1 MSYASGGLIEAGDF
15 NNLAWGGTQGTYTDD
30 PNNVAYVMGVG
41 NGQFGYGQTVTALN
55 TVAAGGTVTAST
67 WSGFL
72 TVLNNA
78 LQHQGDSALTSN
90 YTSGEVITY
99 LANVATAVTTIN
111 TNKHSAAATG
121 SNSSGSLGAHA
132 WSVAGTTG
140 TSAQTDTWTETFTWS
155 SGDTARYFFNAGGR
169 IHQTFAATN
178 NNGTL
183 RSADLVTLVATNTG
197 GNMIAAQT
205 SDGKTGTGGTVDN
218 DSTNLGY
225 WDLTTSNQ
233 TLSKIRSTNYRYE
246 YNADFFQVSVK
257 TNGTQGSNGDNGDVI
272 TFTYLSSMAGQISAS
287 DDSPA
292 VNDAINVTITPSYV
306 IVYPETTYLSD
317 SWGTVTTS

>member
-1 MSYASGGLIEAGDF
+1 MSYASGGLIEAADF
-15 NNLAWGGTQGTYTDD
+15 NNLCWGGSSGTYRSS
-30 PNNVAYVMGVG
+30 PNNLAYVMGVG
-41 NGQFGYGQTVTALN
+41 SGQFGYGQSITALN
-55 TVAAGGTVTAST
+55 NVAAGGTVTAST

-78 LQHQGDSALTSN
+78 LQHQGSAALTSN
-90 YTSGEVITY
+90 YTTGEVITY
-99 LANVATAVTTIN
+99 LANVSTSCTTIN
-111 TNKHSAAATG
+111 TNKLNAATTG
-121 SNSSGSLGAHA
+121 SNSSGSLGDRA
-132 WSVAGTTG
+132 WSVGGTTS
-140 TSAQTDTWTETFTWS
+140 TAAQTDTWTETFTWS

-197 GNMIAAQT
+197 GNMIAATT

-218 DSTNLGY
+218 DSTGLGY
-225 WDLTTSNQ
+225 WNLTTSNQ

-246 YNADFFQVSVK
+246 YNADFFQVEVK
-257 TNGTQGSNGDNGDVI
+257 TNGVQGSNSDNGTVI
-272 TFTYLSSMAGQISAS
+272 TFTYTSSMAGHISAS
-287 DDSPA
+287 DTSNF
-292 VNDAINVTITPSYV
+292 NDAINVTITPSYV
-306 IVYPETTYLSD
+306 IVYPETTYLTD

>member
-1 MSYASGGLIEAGDF
+1 MSYASGGLIEATDF
-15 NNLAWGGTQGTYTDD
+15 NNLGWGGTQGTYTSS

-41 NGQFGYGQTVTALN
+41 NGQFGYGQTITALN

-78 LQHQGDSALTSN
+78 LQHQGSGALGAG
-90 YTSGEVITY
+90 YTSGDTITY
-99 LANVATAVTTIN
+99 FANVSTSVTTIN
-111 TNKHSAAATG
+111 TNKHNATATG

-132 WSVAGTTG
+132 WSVGGTGG

-197 GNMIAAQT
+197 GNMIAATT

-218 DSTNLGY
+218 DSTTLGY
-225 WDLTTSNQ
+225 WNLTTSDQ
-233 TLSKIRSTNYRYE
+233 ILSKIRSTNYRYE

-257 TNGTQGSNGDNGDVI
+257 SNGAQGSNSDNGTVI
-272 TFTYLSSMAGQISAS
+272 TFTYLSSMAGHISGS
-287 DDSPA
+287 DTSNF
-292 VNDAINVTITPSYV
+292 NDAINVTITPSYV

>member
-15 NNLAWGGTQGTYTDD
+15 NNLAWGGTQGTYTDSTK
-30 PNNVAYVMGVG
+30 NVAYVMGVG
-41 NGQFGYGQTVTALN
+41 NGQWGYGQTITALN
-55 TVAAGGTVTAST
+55 TVSAGGTVTAST

-72 TVLNNA
+72 AVLNNA
-78 LQHQGDSALTSN
+78 LQHQGSGALTSN
-90 YTSGEVITY
+90 YTAGEVITY
-99 LANVATAVTTIN
+99 LANVSTSVTTIN
-111 TNKHSAAATG
+111 TNKHNAAATG

-132 WSVAGTTG
+132 WSVGGTTS
-140 TSAQTDTWTETFTWS
+140 TSAQTDTWTETFTFA
-155 SGDTARYFFNAGGR
+155 SGDQARYFFNAGGR

-218 DSTNLGY
+218 DNTNLGY

-233 TLSKIRSTNYRYE
+233 ILSKIRSTNYRYE

-257 TNGTQGSNGDNGDVI
+257 TNGVQGSNGDNGTVI
-272 TFTYLSSMAGQISAS
+272 TFTYLSSMAGHISGS
-287 DDSPA
+287 DTSNF
-292 VNDAINVTITPSYV
+292 NDAINVTITPSYV
-306 IVYPETTYLSD
+306 IVYPETTYLSA

>member
-15 NNLAWGGTQGTYTDD
+15 NNLAWGGTQGTYTDSTK
-30 PNNVAYVMGVG
+30 NVAYVMGVG
-41 NGQFGYGQTVTALN
+41 SGEWGYGQTITALN
-55 TVAAGGTVTAST
+55 TVSAGGTVTAST

-78 LQHQGDSALTSN
+78 LQHQGASALTSN
-90 YTSGEVITY
+90 YTAGEVITY
-99 LANVATAVTTIN
+99 LANVATSVTSIN
-111 TNKHSAAATG
+111 TNKFDHGATG
-121 SNSSGSLGAHA
+121 SNSSGSLGARV
-132 WSVAGTTG
+132 WSVGGTTS
-140 TSAQTDTWTETFTWS
+140 TAAQTDTWTETFTWS

-178 NNGTL
+178 NNGSL

-197 GNMIAAQT
+197 GNMIAATT

-218 DSTNLGY
+218 DNTNLGY

-233 TLSKIRSTNYRYE
+233 ILSKIRSTNYRYE

-257 TNGTQGSNGDNGDVI
+257 TNGVQGSNGDNGSVI
-272 TFTYLSSMAGQISAS
+272 TFTYLSSMAGHISGS
-287 DDSPA
+287 DTSNF
-292 VNDAINVTITPSYV
+292 NDAINVTITPSYV

>member
-1 MSYASGGLIEAGDF
+1 MSYASGGLIEADDF
-15 NNLAWGGTQGTYTDD
+15 NNLCWGGSSGTYRSS
-30 PNNVAYVMGVG
+30 PNNLAYVMGVG
-41 NGQFGYGQTVTALN
+41 SGQFGYGQTVTALN
-55 TVAAGGTVTAST
+55 NVAAGGTVTAST

-78 LQHQGDSALTSN
+78 LQHQGSSALTSN

-99 LANVATAVTTIN
+99 LANVSTACTTVN
-111 TNKHSAAATG
+111 TNKHNAAATG
-121 SNSSGSLGAHA
+121 SNSSGPLGARA
-132 WSVAGTTG
+132 SSVGGTTS
-140 TSAQTDTWTETFTWS
+140 TAAQTNTWTETFTWS

-197 GNMIAAQT
+197 GNMIAAQN
-205 SDGKTGTGGTVDN
+205 SVGRTGSGGTVDN
-218 DSTNLGY
+218 NSTNLGY

-257 TNGTQGSNGDNGDVI
+257 SNGTQGSNGDNGSVI
-272 TFTYLSSMAGQISAS
+272 TFTYLASMAGHISGS
-287 DDSPA
+287 DTSNF
-292 VNDAINVTITPSYV
+292 NDAINVTMTPSYV
-306 IVYPETTYLSD
+306 IVYPETTYLSA

>member
-1 MSYASGGLIEAGDF
+1 MSYASGGLIEAADF
-15 NNLAWGGTQGTYTDD
+15 NNLAWGGTQGTYTDSIK
-30 PNNVAYVMGVG
+30 NVAYVMGVG
-41 NGQFGYGQTVTALN
+41 SGQWGYGQTITALN
-55 TVAAGGTVTAST
+55 TVSAGGTVTATT

-72 TVLNNA
+72 TVLNDA
-78 LQHQGDSALTSN
+78 LQHQGSGALTSN
-90 YTSGEVITY
+90 YTSGEIITY
-99 LANVATAVTTIN
+99 LANVATACTTIN
-111 TNKHSAAATG
+111 TNKHNVATTG

-132 WSVAGTTG
+132 WSVGGTTS
-140 TSAQTDTWTETFTWS
+140 TSAQTDTWTETFTFAS
-155 SGDTARYFFNAGGR
+155 ADQARYFFNAGGR

-197 GNMIAAQT
+197 GNMIAATT

-218 DSTNLGY
+218 DSTTLGY
-225 WDLTTSNQ
+225 WNLTTSDQ
-233 TLSKIRSTNYRYE
+233 ILSKIRSTNYRYE

-257 TNGTQGSNGDNGDVI
+257 SNGAQGSNSDNGTVI
-272 TFTYLSSMAGQISAS
+272 TFTYLSSMAGHISGS
-287 DDSPA
+287 DTSNF
-292 VNDAINVTITPSYV
+292 NDAINVTITPSYV

>member
-1 MSYASGGLIEAGDF
+1 MSYASGGLIEATDF
-15 NNLAWGGTQGTYTDD
+15 NNLGWGGTQGTYTSS

-41 NGQFGYGQTVTALN
+41 NGQFGYGQTITALN
-55 TVAAGGTVTAST
+55 TVSAGGTVTAST

-111 TNKHSAAATG
+111 TNKGVASTTG
-121 SNSSGSLGAHA
+121 SNSSGSLGAHV

-140 TSAQTDTWTETFTWS
+140 TSAQTDTWTETFTFS

-169 IHQTFAATN
+169 LHQTFAATN

-197 GNMIAAQT
+197 GNMIAGTT

-218 DSTNLGY
+218 DSTTLGY
-225 WDLTTSNQ
+225 WNLTTSDQ

-257 TNGTQGSNGDNGDVI
+257 SNGAQGSNGDNGDVI

-287 DDSPA
+287 DTSPA

>member
-15 NNLAWGGTQGTYTDD
+15 NNLAWGGTQGTYTSVTK
-30 PNNVAYVMGVG
+30 NVAYVMGVG
-41 NGQFGYGQTVTALN
+41 SGQWGYGQTITALN
-55 TVAAGGTVTAST
+55 TVSAGGTVTAST

-78 LQHQGDSALTSN
+78 LQHQGSSALTSN
-90 YTSGEVITY
+90 YTAGQVITY
-99 LANVATAVTTIN
+99 LANVSTACTTIN
-111 TNKHSAAATG
+111 TNKHNATATG

-132 WSVAGTTG
+132 WSVGGTTS

-197 GNMIAAQT
+197 GNMIAATT

-218 DSTNLGY
+218 DSTTLGY
-225 WDLTTSNQ
+225 WNLTTSDQ
-233 TLSKIRSTNYRYE
+233 ILSKIRSTNYRYE

-257 TNGTQGSNGDNGDVI
+257 TNGVQGANADNGTVI
-272 TFTYLSSMAGQISAS
+272 TFTYLSSMAGHISGS
-287 DDSPA
+287 DTSNF
-292 VNDAINVTITPSYV
+292 NDAINVTITPSYV
-306 IVYPETTYLSD
+306 IVYPETTYLTD
-317 SWGTVTTS
+317 SWGTVTAS

>member
-1 MSYASGGLIEAGDF
+1 MSYASGGLIQAADF
-15 NNLAWGGTQGTYTDD
+15 NNLAWGGTQGTYTSATK
-30 PNNVAYVMGVG
+30 NVAYVMGVG
-41 NGQFGYGQTVTALN
+41 SGQWGYGQTITALN
-55 TVAAGGTVTAST
+55 TVSAGGTVTAST

-78 LQHQGDSALTSN
+78 LQHQGSSALTSN
-90 YTSGEVITY
+90 YTAGQVITY
-99 LANVATAVTTIN
+99 LANVSTACTTIN
-111 TNKHSAAATG
+111 TNKHNAAATG
-121 SNSSGSLGAHA
+121 SNSSGSLGARV
-132 WSVAGTTG
+132 WSVGGTTS
-140 TSAQTDTWTETFTWS
+140 TAAQTDTWTETFTFA
-155 SGDTARYFFNAGGR
+155 SGDQARYFFNAGGR

-218 DSTNLGY
+218 DNTNLGY

-257 TNGTQGSNGDNGDVI
+257 SNGAQGSNGDNGSVI
-272 TFTYLSSMAGQISAS
+272 TFTYLSSMAGHISAS
-287 DDSPA
+287 DTSNF
-292 VNDAINVTITPSYV
+292 NDAINVTITPSYV
-306 IVYPETTYLSD
+306 IVYPETTYLSA
-317 SWGTVTTS
+317 SWGSVTTS

>member
-1 MSYASGGLIEAGDF
+1 MSYASGGLIEAADF
-15 NNLAWGGTQGTYTDD
+15 NNLAWGGTQGTYTSATK
-30 PNNVAYVMGVG
+30 NVAYVMGVG
-41 NGQFGYGQTVTALN
+41 NGQWGYGQTITALN
-55 TVAAGGTVTAST
+55 TVSAAGTVTAST

-78 LQHQGDSALTSN
+78 LQHQGSAALGSN

-99 LANVATAVTTIN
+99 LANVSTACTTIN
-111 TNKHSAAATG
+111 TNKHNATATG
-121 SNSSGSLGAHA
+121 SNSSGSLGARV
-132 WSVAGTTG
+132 WSVGGTTS
-140 TSAQTDTWTETFTWS
+140 TAAQTNTWTETFTFA
-155 SGDTARYFFNAGGR
+155 SGDQARYFFNAGGR

-183 RSADLVTLVATNTG
+183 RSADLVTLVQTNTG

-218 DSTNLGY
+218 DNTNLGY

-233 TLSKIRSTNYRYE
+233 ILSKIRSTNYRYE

-257 TNGTQGSNGDNGDVI
+257 TNGTQGSNGDNGTVI
-272 TFTYLSSMAGQISAS
+272 TFTYLASMAGHISAADTS
-287 DDSPA
+287 NF
-292 VNDAINVTITPSYV
+292 NDAINVTMTPSYV

>member
-1 MSYASGGLIEAGDF
+1 MSYASGGLIEAADF
-15 NNLAWGGTQGTYTDD
+15 NNLAWGGTQGVYTDATK
-30 PNNVAYVMGVG
+30 NVAYVMGVG
-41 NGQFGYGQTVTALN
+41 SGQAGYGQTITALN
-55 TVAAGGTVTAST
+55 TVSAAGTVTAST

-78 LQHQGDSALTSN
+78 LQHQGSAALGAG
-90 YTSGEVITY
+90 YVSGDTVTY
-99 LANVATAVTTIN
+99 FANVATSVTTIN
-111 TNKHSAAATG
+111 TNKLNATATG

-132 WSVAGTTG
+132 WSVGGTTS
-140 TSAQTDTWTETFTWS
+140 TSAQTDTWTETFTFAS
-155 SGDTARYFFNAGGR
+155 ADQARYFFNAGGR

-197 GNMIAAQT
+197 GNMIAATT

-218 DSTNLGY
+218 DSTTLGY
-225 WDLTTSNQ
+225 WNLTTSNQ
-233 TLSKIRSTNYRYE
+233 ILSKIRSTNYRYE

-257 TNGTQGSNGDNGDVI
+257 TNGVQGSNSDNGTVI
-272 TFTYLSSMAGQISAS
+272 TFTYLSSMAGHISAS
-287 DDSPA
+287 DTSNF
-292 VNDAINVTITPSYV
+292 NDAINVTITPSYV

>member
-1 MSYASGGLIEAGDF
+1 MSYASGGLIEAADF
-15 NNLAWGGTQGTYTDD
+15 NNLAWGGTQGTYTDGTK
-30 PNNVAYVMGVG
+30 NVAYVMGVG
-41 NGQFGYGQTVTALN
+41 SGQWGYGQTITALN
-55 TVAAGGTVTAST
+55 TVSAGGTVTAST

-78 LQHQGDSALTSN
+78 LQHQGSSALTSN
-90 YTSGEVITY
+90 YTAGQVITY
-99 LANVATAVTTIN
+99 LANVSTACTTIN
-111 TNKHSAAATG
+111 TNKHNATATG

-132 WSVAGTTG
+132 WSVGGTTS

-197 GNMIAAQT
+197 GNMIAATT

-218 DSTNLGY
+218 DSTTLGY
-225 WDLTTSNQ
+225 WNLTTSNQ
-233 TLSKIRSTNYRYE
+233 ILSKIRSSNYRYE

-257 TNGTQGSNGDNGDVI
+257 TNGVQGANADNGTVI
-272 TFTYLSSMAGQISAS
+272 TFTYLSSMAGHISGS
-287 DDSPA
+287 DTSNF
-292 VNDAINVTITPSYV
+292 NDAINVTITPSYV
-306 IVYPETTYLSD
+306 IVYPETTYLTD
-317 SWGTVTTS
+317 SWGTVTPS